1 MSNENT
7 ERDILYI
14 CKGWFSDEYESIL
27 DALNAY
33 YHREYGNKD
42 ITMDYGFAL
51 NLFLK
56 PCLVKYGTSSSIRYL
71 LEPTSTESTWFILDK
86 YDMLDINK
94 IMYNRALTAIINLK
108 KKDISDDLEEKEN
121 II

>member
-1 MSNENT
+1 MKTDNA

-14 CKGWFSDEYESIL
+14 CKGWYDDKYESML

-33 YHREYGNKD
+33 YHREYGNED
-42 ITMDYGFAL
+42 ITMDYSFAL

-56 PCLVKYGTSSSIRYL
+56 PCLIKYGNSNSIRYL
-71 LEPTSTESTWFILDK
+71 LEPTMLESSMDYKQTPMSKD
-86 YDMLDINK
+86 YML
-94 IMYNRALTAIINLK
+94 YNRALTAIINLK
-108 KKDISDDLEEKEN
+108 KSDIFDDLEEKEN